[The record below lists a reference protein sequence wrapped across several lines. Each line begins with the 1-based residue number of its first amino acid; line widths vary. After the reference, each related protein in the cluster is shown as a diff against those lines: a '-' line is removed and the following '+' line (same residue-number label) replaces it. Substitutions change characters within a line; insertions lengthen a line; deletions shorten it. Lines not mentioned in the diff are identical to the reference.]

1 MIITILWL
9 FVIVFVLPIYS
20 LFNALCGKPVDKDEL
35 RRRKEAEDKYD
46 NEYGVIDY
54 TKK

>member
-1 MIITILWL
+1 MIIAILWM
-9 FVIVFVLPIYS
+9 FVIVFVIPIYS
-20 LFNALCGKPVDKDEL
+20 VINGFSKPVDKDEL
-35 RRRKEAEDKYD
+35 RRRKEEEDKYD